1 MKILLG
7 FLAFVVVIAGF
18 YGCKSASAK
27 ERIIS
32 PKKGDV
38 WFEGKTYT
46 IRWRGFKEG
55 VICITVLI
63 GGHDAGIINSCDSCA
78 LQNGYKWSIPKG
90 FVSGFGVNK
99 DSFVRVVLYY
109 KDNQSRNYFSDYFT
123 ISK

>member
-1 MKILLG
+1 MKALFG
-7 FLAFVVVIAGF
+7 FLALVIITGL
-18 YGCKSASAK
+18 CSCNNASAK

-46 IRWRGFKEG
+46 IRWKGFKEG

-63 GGHDAGIINSCDSCA
+63 GGHDAGIINSCNSCA
-78 LQNGYKWSIPKG
+78 LQKRYNWSIPKG
-90 FVSGFGVNK
+90 FVSGFGVDK
-99 DSFVRVVLYY
+99 DDSVRVALFY
-109 KDNQSRNYFSDYFT
+109 KDNENRAYFSDYFT